1 MALTWQ
7 TSRRT
12 LALGARPLVMG
23 ILNVTPD
30 SFSDGGRFLDPARA
44 IARALALEAA
54 GADLI
59 DIGAESTRPGA
70 APVSAEEE
78 MARLWPVL
86 DGLRGRLAVPLSIDT
101 TKAAVAEGALQR
113 GAEIVNDV
121 SGGRFDAGLWPV
133 VAAQGAGYVLTHSR
147 GTPETMRQ
155 EAEYADVVAEVAAA
169 LREGLA
175 RAVAAG
181 IAPERIALDPGFG
194 FAKTAAQN
202 WALLAGLEAV
212 AAPGQPVLVGLSRKS
227 FLKSIAGEELLQVS
241 TGVAETIA
249 ALRGA
254 HLWRTH
260 DVAAARAASLA
271 VGQLRRAD
279 ANA

>member
-1 MALTWQ
+1 MALAWK

-30 SFSDGGRFLDPARA
+30 SFSDGGRFLDPAQA
-44 IARALALEAA
+44 IAHALALEAA

-70 APVSAEEE
+70 APVSLEEE

-101 TKAAVAEGALQR
+101 TKAVVAEGALER

-133 VAAQGAGYVLTHSR
+133 VAAHGAGYVLTHSR
-147 GTPETMRQ
+147 GTPETMRD
-155 EAEYADVVAEVAAA
+155 ETDYADVVAEVAAA

-175 RAVAAG
+175 RAGAAG

-194 FAKTAAQN
+194 FAKTAGQN
-202 WALLAGLEAV
+202 WALLAGLGAV
-212 AAPGQPVLVGLSRKS
+212 AAPGRPVLVGLSRKS

-241 TGVAETIA
+241 TGVAETVA

-271 VGQLRRAD
+271 VEQIRRAD

>member
-1 MALTWQ
+1 MALEWK

-12 LALGARPLVMG
+12 LALGARPWVMG

-30 SFSDGGRFLDPARA
+30 SFSDGGRFLDPDKAVA
-44 IARALALEAA
+44 HALALEAA

-59 DIGAESTRPGA
+59 DVGAESTRPGA
-70 APVSAEEE
+70 APVSPEEE

-101 TKAAVAEGALQR
+101 TKAAVAAGALER
-113 GAEIVNDV
+113 GVEIVNDV

-133 VAAQGAGYVLTHSR
+133 VAAHGAGYVLTHSR

-155 EAEYADVVAEVAAA
+155 ETDYADVVAEVAAA
-169 LREGLA
+169 LQEGLA
-175 RAVAAG
+175 RAGAAG

-194 FAKTAAQN
+194 FAKTAGQN
-202 WALLAGLEAV
+202 WALLAGLGAV
-212 AAPGQPVLVGLSRKS
+212 AALGRPVLVGLSRKS

-241 TGVAETIA
+241 TGVAETVA

-271 VGQLRRAD
+271 VEQLRRAD